1 MYRYITQKNWWNMKI
16 NLLNYNNPYYS
27 GNIMVTKDPQAFR
40 ERNYAEM
47 CDKKNTRGYNV
58 NFSGSPAQ
66 ETSEAAAKVLK
77 KTFGEKIL
85 SSKTFGKLLDYAEA
99 NPIPCNALFSLVL
112 AGMLRPATIM
122 ALPDKDGKNKKDKLN
137 AAAHAVA
144 SGVIGFI
151 FSSVVMKPF
160 DDSMKKVKE
169 NPAKFLGKGAQKYL
183 GDLKAKGLT
192 KTPVFRNVEK
202 LMKIGPDIIIGIPR
216 SIITIALIPPILKY
230 VFGIDPKKDAKKA
243 KPQEIKDN
251 ANNIQIANASLNS
264 PAFKEVK
271 GGV

>member
-16 NLLNYNNPYYS
+16 NLLNYNGSYYS
-27 GNIMVTKDPQAFR
+27 GANTVTKDPQAFK

-66 ETSEAAAKVLK
+66 ETSEAAAKVLN
-77 KTFGEKIL
+77 KTLGEKIL
-85 SSKTFGKLLDYAEA
+85 SSRTFGKLLDYAEA

-122 ALPDKDGKNKKDKLN
+122 ALPDKEGKNKKDKLN

-151 FSSVVMKPF
+151 FSSAIMKPF
-160 DDSMKKVKE
+160 DDAMKKVGD
-169 NPAKFLGKGAQKYL
+169 NPAKFLGKGAEKYL
-183 GDLKAKGLT
+183 GDLKAKGLK
-192 KTPVFRNVEK
+192 KTPIFRNVEK

-216 SIITIALIPPILKY
+216 AMITIALIPPILKY
-230 VFGIDPKKDAKKA
+230 VFGIDPKKDAKKEQ
-243 KPQEIKDN
+243 PQET
-251 ANNIQIANASLNS
+251 NNINNVQMVNASLNS
-264 PAFKEVK
+264 PAFKDVK